1 VLFDSIVVFNPV
13 FAPSLDQEDA
23 VAFRYFFSIAE
34 TESIHVF
41 IHVGPAGTSDT
52 TFVIEDRGIVPP
64 LLAFYSGEWDGT
76 VDDVVQPE
84 GDYTLHFRGTVFQDG
99 VPTGRVL
106 SNQRQVRIDV
116 TSPRVQIVDVVPRSY
131 TPTLPIHESVV
142 PEIRLQVTESQ
153 LEDVVGVYVIDS
165 ALAIRDSL
173 GVSGGFNGDGE
184 YLVRCESCTDVE
196 LEDGLYTLQAFAD
209 DAAGNSTTSVDSL
222 DKNIEGPQIDLTH
235 PPGSLLVFQFADSLV
250 GIVSDRQVVDS
261 LTLVVSGPNS
271 TEMVLT
277 PRGGMPAPEV
287 EFFVDVSTLLQP
299 EGEYEVQLQAQDAD
313 AILDSLEVTITI
325 DRTPP
330 RPPRLQP
337 PVPDKTVS
345 QTIQASVV
353 FDDADV
359 IGLDVS
365 GGADPPER
373 IVVQDPNLSIPI
385 TRVLN
390 PGSNT
395 LRFEAL
401 DRAQNLSAA
410 TVANVAFVTSVGVT
424 APERFRAGQS
434 IEVNVGDTPA
444 ASVTVRVLALDGS
457 LVHIFQE
464 SSNQVVYSFTWDL
477 RTAEGRQVKNGA
489 YLLHVNVV
497 YPASSP
503 AVFRKMIAVVE

>member
-1 VLFDSIVVFNPV
+1 
-13 FAPSLDQEDA
+13 
-23 VAFRYFFSIAE
+23 
-34 TESIHVF
+34 
-41 IHVGPAGTSDT
+41 
-52 TFVIEDRGIVPP
+52 
-64 LLAFYSGEWDGT
+64 
-76 VDDVVQPE
+76 
-84 GDYTLHFRGTVFQDG
+84 
-99 VPTGRVL
+99 
-106 SNQRQVRIDV
+106 
-116 TSPRVQIVDVVPRSY
+116 
-131 TPTLPIHESVV
+131 
-142 PEIRLQVTESQ
+142 
-153 LEDVVGVYVIDS
+153 
-165 ALAIRDSL
+165 
-173 GVSGGFNGDGE
+173 
-184 YLVRCESCTDVE
+184 
-196 LEDGLYTLQAFAD
+196 
-209 DAAGNSTTSVDSL
+209 
-222 DKNIEGPQIDLTH
+222 
-235 PPGSLLVFQFADSLV
+235 
-250 GIVSDRQVVDS
+250 
-261 LTLVVSGPNS
+261 
-271 TEMVLT
+271 
-277 PRGGMPAPEV
+277 
-287 EFFVDVSTLLQP
+287 VDVSTLLQP